1 METTHT
7 TPVSPA
13 IEAASCPIG
22 PGDVLAGRYAVEHLI
37 GEGTFAWVF
46 AALDVQTAPPRRVAL
61 KVLRPERTGE
71 DCALRRVEAREI
83 ALLVRVHAA
92 RSAANVVRPL
102 SPEVIAHRGVHVLV
116 LELIE
121 GPSLAEMLAGPK
133 TLGPAQAR
141 RIGAGIARGL
151 SAIHAAGEV
160 HRDLKPTNIRLRA
173 GGEPVIL
180 DLGIARATQESEPPR
195 STRRAWM
202 TPRYAAP
209 EQLAGDDAC
218 PASDVY
224 ALGVILHE
232 MFTGRLPAE
241 PPAPRRAL
249 PDNIG
254 SIVRR
259 CLAPRPALR
268 PTAAEVEAALSAVPS
283 APAPGSARRWRPAW
297 SGVAL
302 LVLAGWVSGHLAL
315 SDPGWA
321 SAPPALSGA
330 RSPARDTFSGAN
342 LVDGG
347 ARRPGPPWEGAPV
360 LAMRLGD
367 DERQAITAIA
377 ADAGGDL
384 WITGHFRGT
393 IDLGAVRLQGDGY
406 ADVFVAR
413 LDPAGEVLWARRF
426 GDAEWQASVDIA
438 LDRAGNAFV
447 TGTFRGAIDFGQGPL
462 RNPAGEDIFVAKLDA
477 AGNALW
483 GKRFGDGSE
492 QGGSRVAVDEAG
504 NVVVAGQYTGSL
516 DLGDGALRG
525 AGRYDIFLAKLDAS
539 GNARWSRRLGDAAEQ
554 LAYGLGLDAKGN
566 IFLMGG
572 FEGALDLGGE
582 RLTSAGGMDIFVARF
597 DADGRPRWGR
607 RFGGPE
613 HNNAFSVVVDAAGD
627 VTITGSFQGTMVVEG
642 RRLTSAGGNDIFV
655 ARLDAGGH
663 LLWIRRMG
671 GPGDDLGALAAGVDG
686 APIVIGRLE
695 DPMDRRSGVVRRR
708 LVAARFDAAGEPT
721 WIQGIGGHGGLG
733 NLLATVAGGKD
744 LILAGS
750 FEGTLSLGAP
760 GGAMKSAGDAD
771 IFLARFPL
779 DAERSTPGAAG
790 ARR

>member
-1 METTHT
+1 M
-7 TPVSPA
+7 
-13 IEAASCPIG
+13 
-22 PGDVLAGRYAVEHLI
+22 
-37 GEGTFAWVF
+37 
-46 AALDVQTAPPRRVAL
+46 
-61 KVLRPERTGE
+61 
-71 DCALRRVEAREI
+71 
-83 ALLVRVHAA
+83 
-92 RSAANVVRPL
+92 
-102 SPEVIAHRGVHVLV
+102 
-116 LELIE
+116 
-121 GPSLAEMLAGPK
+121 
-133 TLGPAQAR
+133 
-141 RIGAGIARGL
+141 GAGIARGL

-180 DLGIARATQESEPPR
+180 DLGIARATQEDETPR

-209 EQLAGDDAC
+209 EQLAGDDAG

-249 PDNIG
+249 PGDIE
-254 SIVRR
+254 SLLRR

-283 APAPGSARRWRPAW
+283 APAPGSAGRWRPAW

-302 LVLAGWVSGHLAL
+302 LVLAGWVSGHLAR

-321 SAPPALSGA
+321 SAPPAPSGA
-330 RSPARDTFSGAN
+330 RSPALDTFSGAD
-342 LVDGG
+342 LVEGG
-347 ARRPGPPWEGAPV
+347 GRRPGPPWEGAPA

-367 DERQAITAIA
+367 ADRQAINAVA

-384 WITGHFRGT
+384 WITGAFRGA
-393 IDLGAVRLQGDGY
+393 IDLGAVRLQGAGY

-413 LDPAGEVLWARRF
+413 LAPAGEVLWARRF
-426 GDAEWQASVDIA
+426 GDGEWQSSGDIA
-438 LDRAGNAFV
+438 LDRAGNALV
-447 TGTFRGAIDFGQGPL
+447 TGAFRGAIDFGQGPL
-462 RNPAGEDIFVAKLDA
+462 RNPAGNDIFVAKLDA
-477 AGNALW
+477 AGNVLW
-483 GKRFGDGSE
+483 SKRFGDESE
-492 QGGSRVAVDEAG
+492 QGGNRVAVDQAG
-504 NVVVAGQYTGSL
+504 NVVIAGQCSGSL

-539 GNARWSRRLGDAAEQ
+539 GNTRWSRRLGDAAEQ
-554 LAYGLGLDAKGN
+554 LAYGLGVDARGN

-572 FEGALDLGGE
+572 FEGAVDIGGE
-582 RLTSAGGMDIFVARF
+582 RLTSAGSMDVVVARF

-613 HNNAFSVVVDAAGD
+613 HNHAYSLVVDAAGD
-627 VTITGSFQGTMVVEG
+627 VTVTGSFQGTMAVEG
-642 RRLTSAGGNDIFV
+642 RRLTSAGGDDIFV

-686 APIVIGRLE
+686 EPIVVGRLDE
-695 DPMDRRSGVVRRR
+695 PMERRSGVARYR

-721 WIQGIGGHGGLG
+721 WIQGVGGEGGIG
-733 NLLATVAGGKD
+733 NLTATVAGAND

-750 FEGTLSLGAP
+750 FEGTLSFGAP

-779 DAERSTPGAAG
+779 DAERSTAGVDG

>member
-7 TPVSPA
+7 APVSPA
-13 IEAASCPIG
+13 IEGASCPIG
-22 PGDVLAGRYAVEHLI
+22 PGDVLAGRYAVEHLV

-46 AALDVQTAPPRRVAL
+46 AALDVQTAPLRRVAL
-61 KVLRPERTGE
+61 KVLRPERAGE
-71 DCALRRVEAREI
+71 DCAPRRVEAREI

-92 RSAANVVRPL
+92 RPAANVVRPL
-102 SPEVIAHRGVHVLV
+102 SPEVIAHRGVHVLL

-121 GPSLAEMLAGPK
+121 GPSLAEMLAGPE

-160 HRDLKPTNIRLRA
+160 HRDLKPSNIRLRA
-173 GGEPVIL
+173 EGEPVIL
-180 DLGIARATQESEPPR
+180 DLGIARAMQEDEAPR

-218 PASDVY
+218 QASDVY
-224 ALGVILHE
+224 ALGLILHE

-249 PDNIG
+249 PGDIDCL
-254 SIVRR
+254 VRR

-268 PTAAEVEAALSAVPS
+268 PTAAEVEAALSAGPS
-283 APAPGSARRWRPAW
+283 APALGSAGRWRPAW

-302 LVLAGWVSGHLAL
+302 LVLAGWVSGHLAH

-321 SAPPALSGA
+321 SAPPALAGA
-330 RSPARDTFSGAN
+330 RSPALDTFSGAD
-342 LVDGG
+342 LVDGDG
-347 ARRPGPPWEGAPV
+347 RRPGPPWEGAPV

-367 DERQAITAIA
+367 DERQAITAVA

-384 WITGHFRGT
+384 CVTGHFRGT
-393 IDLGAVRLQGDGY
+393 VDLGAVRLQGAGY

-426 GDAEWQASVDIA
+426 GDAEWQASGDIA

-483 GKRFGDGSE
+483 SKRFGDGSE
-492 QGGSRVAVDEAG
+492 QGGGRVAVDEAG
-504 NVVVAGQYTGSL
+504 DVVVAGQFSGSV
-516 DLGDGALRG
+516 DLGDGALRS
-525 AGRYDIFLAKLDAS
+525 AGRYDIFLAKLDAD
-539 GNARWSRRLGDAAEQ
+539 GNTRWSRRLGDAAEQ
-554 LAYGLGLDAKGN
+554 LPYGLGIDAQGN
-566 IFLMGG
+566 IFLI
-572 FEGALDLGGE
+572 GAFDGTIDLDGE
-582 RLTSAGGMDIFVARF
+582 RLTSAGSMDVFVARF

-607 RFGGPE
+607 RFGSPE
-613 HNNAFSVVVDAAGD
+613 HNGSFNAIVDATGN
-627 VTITGSFQGTMVVEG
+627 VTIAGSFRGTMAIEG

-655 ARLDAGGH
+655 ARMDADGH

-671 GPGDDLGALAAGVDG
+671 GPGDDLGTLAASVDG
-686 APIVIGRLE
+686 EPIVLGRL
-695 DPMDRRSGVVRRR
+695 DDSIDWRTGVRRR

-721 WIQGIGGHGGLG
+721 WIQGVGGEGGIG
-733 NLLATVAGGKD
+733 NLMAAVAGAND

-750 FEGTLSLGAP
+750 FEGSLSLGAP
-760 GGAMKSAGDAD
+760 DGAMRSAGDTD
-771 IFLARFPL
+771 IFVARFPL
-779 DAERSTPGAAG
+779 AAEGSTPGADG
-790 ARR
+790 ARP